1 MVKPH
6 KMCKPKTAF
15 TMSAMNQE
23 QQIMVEPTTSLS
35 SKVEK
40 SVRFFGKVQLRDSI
54 HRTHYSADE
63 AAACFYNAKEFTSFK
78 QEVRLTVH
86 IIENHLDIDDERY
99 CRRGAEARTKVGQRL
114 KSRNKMNAWNAVAKE
129 LEVQFFES
137 AQDDDSLST
146 AYSQAAYSSMMAA
159 YFLGLADAKS
169 VRAVQPGYKQSGK
182 QILWESSSQRLDPP
196 HSLQRRRLLLQ
207 YERLRVFQARSQ
219 THRPHD
225 QERSRR

>member
-6 KMCKPKTAF
+6 KIPMPETTF

-23 QQIMVEPTTSLS
+23 QQVVEPTTSLS

-40 SVRFFGKVQLRDSI
+40 SVRFFGKVQIRDSI

-86 IIENHLDIDDERY
+86 MIENHLDIDDGRY
-99 CRRGAEARTKVGQRL
+99 CRRGAEGRTKEGQSLR
-114 KSRNKMNAWNAVAKE
+114 SRNKMNAWNAVAKE

-137 AQDDDSLST
+137 AQDDDALAT
-146 AYSQAAYSSMMAA
+146 AYSQASYSSMMAA

-169 VRAVQPGYKQSGK
+169 VRAVQPGSQQSGK
-182 QILWESSSQRLDPP
+182 ENGPMGCMAIR
-196 HSLQRRRLLLQ
+196 
-207 YERLRVFQARSQ
+207 
-219 THRPHD
+219 
-225 QERSRR
+225 